1 MENQPPI
8 PPPPP
13 PYSTGPVPLSE
24 SDARMWAM
32 LAHLSALPGSFFVI
46 GSIVAPLA
54 IWQIQKDKSAF
65 VDYHGKEAVNF
76 QITMALAAA
85 VSFLLMVIL
94 IGFVL
99 IWLVGAVWLI
109 FTIIAG
115 IKANNGEY
123 YRYPVT
129 IRFIK

>member
-8 PPPPP
+8 PPVLPTP
-13 PYSTGPVPLSE
+13 TPLSE

-32 LAHLSALPGSFFVI
+32 LAHLSALPGSFFLI
-46 GSIVAPLA
+46 GSVVAPLA

-76 QITMALAAA
+76 QITIALATG
-85 VSFLLMVIL
+85 VSLLLMFVL

-99 IWLVGAVWLI
+99 ITVVGIIWLI

-123 YRYPVT
+123 YRYPIA

>member
-8 PPPPP
+8 PPTTPA
-13 PYSTGPVPLSE
+13 YMSQNDE
-24 SDARMWAM
+24 RMWAM
-32 LAHLSALPGSFFVI
+32 LTHLSALPGSFVLI
-46 GSIVAPLA
+46 GSIVLPIV
-54 IWQIQKDKSAF
+54 IWQIQKEKSAY

-76 QITMALAAA
+76 NITIAIAAA
-85 VSFLLMVIL
+85 VSFLLMFIL

-99 IWLVGAVWLI
+99 IWIVGAVWI
-109 FTIIAG
+109 VFTIIAA

>member
-1 MENQPPI
+1 MENQSSNSPLPPA
-8 PPPPP
+8 P
-13 PYSTGPVPLSE
+13 SSLSE

-32 LAHLSALPGSFFVI
+32 LTHLSALPGSFFVI
-46 GSIVAPLA
+46 GSVVAPLV

-65 VDYHGKEAVNF
+65 VDYHGKEALNF
-76 QITMALAAA
+76 QITIALATAA
-85 VSFLLMVIL
+85 SFLLMFVL

-99 IWLVGAVWLI
+99 IWAVGIVWLI
-109 FTIIAG
+109 FTIIAA

-123 YRYPVT
+123 YRYPIT

>member
-1 MENQPPI
+1 MENQPLNSPL
-8 PPPPP
+8 PPAP
-13 PYSTGPVPLSE
+13 SSLSE
-24 SDARMWAM
+24 SDARLWAM
-32 LAHLSALPGSFFVI
+32 LAHLSALPGSFFLI
-46 GSIVAPLA
+46 GSVLAPVI

-76 QITMALAAA
+76 QITIALATA
-85 VSFLLMVIL
+85 VSLLLMFVL

-99 IWLVGAVWLI
+99 IWVVGVVWLI

-123 YRYPVT
+123 YRYPIT

>member
-8 PPPPP
+8 PPYTPTP
-13 PYSTGPVPLSE
+13 TQLSE

-32 LAHLSALPGSFFVI
+32 LTHLSALPGSLVLI
-46 GSIVAPLA
+46 GSVIAPLV

-65 VDYHGKEAVNF
+65 IDYHGKEAVNF
-76 QITMALAAA
+76 QITMAIAFAI
-85 VSFLLMVIL
+85 S
-94 IGFVL
+94 FVL
-99 IWLVGAVWLI
+99 MFILVGILLISVVGILWLV
-109 FTIIAG
+109 FTIIAA

-123 YRYPVT
+123 YRYPIT

>member
-1 MENQPPI
+1 MENQPSSSPLA
-8 PPPPP
+8 
-13 PYSTGPVPLSE
+13 PVPSSLSE
-24 SDARMWAM
+24 SDARLWAM
-32 LAHLSALPGSFFVI
+32 LAHLSALPGSFFLI
-46 GSIVAPLA
+46 GSVLAPLI

-65 VDYHGKEAVNF
+65 VDYHGKEALNF
-76 QITMALAAA
+76 QITIALATA
-85 VSFLLMVIL
+85 VSLLLMFIL

-99 IWLVGAVWLI
+99 IWVVGIVWLI

-123 YRYPVT
+123 YRYPIT